1 MNGGITG
8 TRQVVRDEKTFER
21 RHWARSLGCTS
32 MARFRSLFTDPY
44 PSLMFPAVTAA
55 EIRKGCDEQASWIM
69 AAAYPDCFTFKPGA
83 KARLPIWAVIERLA
97 EREGVW

>member
-1 MNGGITG
+1 
-8 TRQVVRDEKTFER
+8 
-21 RHWARSLGCTS
+21 